1 MKSLVCAL
9 FVLLVTSGTT
19 DTLSAAS
26 KNPPLSPERQE
37 YIETNI
43 LAGLAHSSAEVRAS
57 YMQLVI
63 DLKRAYPQY
72 DFDYAIIPL
81 MSLLKGEDGCPMRM
95 MAALALYEFEDSR
108 MSRFAVQ
115 QTMLHCDSDRLA
127 RHCKTLLVKWD
138 QRDDRPLYTAAVT
151 YPFEME

>member
-9 FVLLVTSGTT
+9 FALLVTMSVPG
-19 DTLSAAS
+19 DLFAAAI
-26 KNPPLSPERQE
+26 NPPLSTERQE
-37 YIETNI
+37 FIRTNI
-43 LAGLAHSSAEVRAS
+43 VAGLENSSAEVRAS

-63 DLKRAYPQY
+63 DLKRAYPEY

-81 MSLLKGEDGCPMRM
+81 MAQLKSEESCPMRM

-115 QTMLHCDSDRLA
+115 QTIHHCDSERLT
-127 RHCKTLLVKWD
+127 RHCKTLIAKWNA
-138 QRDDRPLYTAAVT
+138 RGNRPVYTAQVV
-151 YPFEME
+151 YPF